1 MVAILAARPDTSQIS
16 ALHLTLPLFII
27 GLGAGPAFA
36 AVFDVALGDI
46 SPEEAGSA
54 SGSVTAVQQ
63 LASAAG
69 AASISTIYLHAVA
82 SSGQHEAALISLLVV
97 AAGLAVALLCVRGM
111 PRAAAVTG

>member
-1 MVAILAARPDTSQIS
+1 VALPDTSQIR
-16 ALHLTLPLFII
+16 ALHLALPLFII

-46 SPEEAGSA
+46 APDEAGSA

-69 AASISTIYLHAVA
+69 AAGISTLYLHAVA
-82 SSGQHEAALISLLVV
+82 INGQHQAVMISLAVV
-97 AAGLAVALLCVRGM
+97 TAGLALAVLCVRGM
-111 PRAAAVTG
+111 PRAAAAMG